1 MQIMIYIINILNIFA
16 KSNIDG
22 NKKPKI
28 SKINLL
34 ENQIK
39 VNNKELK
46 R

>member
-1 MQIMIYIINILNIFA
+1 MIYIINILNIFA

-22 NKKPKI
+22 NKKTKI